1 MSSCRCLNADDCN
14 HELDHQ
20 SPSDLG
26 EDFVDLF
33 SGVLIAVGMDLAHG
47 LSEGFAA
54 YVRIASIRQKFE
66 RKFVHR
72 VDLIPYRDEIDLED
86 EEQVLGR
93 RWAVR
98 DLEPLMVTVVHHDSD
113 HGRREFG
120 NVDLAEVLFVV
131 LQPSV
136 RQCKARGPFIRWTHL
151 C

>member
-1 MSSCRCLNADDCN
+1 MLSCWCLNADDCN
-14 HELDHQ
+14 HKLDHQ

-26 EDFVDLF
+26 EDFVELF

-47 LSEGFAA
+47 LNEGFAA

-98 DLEPLMVTVVHHDSD
+98 DLEPLMVTVVHHGSG

-136 RQCKARGPFIRWTHL
+136 RQCKARGTFIRWTHL